1 MKFVLVCIMMHAK
14 SYQKFM
20 AGLEFKK
27 LSRILPILS
36 HSNKQISPL
45 DFSSNDYL
53 QLSKSKSII
62 KAGIASA
69 KQYGFGSTGSR
80 LLSGNHDLFQ
90 LFENEIAQAKQTER
104 ALLFNSGFQANL
116 TVLSA
121 LLDEKNFEKQ
131 PLVFFDKLN
140 HKSLY
145 EAVKL
150 SDAKLIRFAHNDMT
164 HLEFLLKKHQHQDNP
179 KFIVAETL
187 YGMDGD
193 VAECQML
200 AQLAKKYGALLYLD
214 EAHATGI
221 YGVKGYGLSTTI
233 DFQDVEYVVMGTFS
247 KALGGA
253 GAYVACSETIYQ
265 YLINRCSGFIYST
278 AASPMMVG
286 AMRKAWSLI
295 PQYQAKVANMLA
307 LSQQLRKKLTE
318 LGFNTSD
325 STTHITPIIFENMT
339 QALDV
344 KQKLIKNNILVSFLQ
359 YPTVPKNQPR
369 LRIALNVNHTTQD
382 IDKLVNCL

>member
-1 MKFVLVCIMMHAK
+1 
-14 SYQKFM
+14 M
-20 AGLEFKK
+20 AGLALKK
-27 LSRILPILS
+27 LVRVLPVS
-36 HSNKQISPL
+36 SYPNKQELQL

-53 QLSKSKSII
+53 QFSNSKSII

-90 LFENEIAQAKQTER
+90 LFEEEIAQAKQTER

-121 LLDEKNFEKQ
+121 LLDQKNFEKQ

-150 SDAKLIRFAHNDMT
+150 SDAKLVRFAHNDMN
-164 HLEFLLKKHQHQDNP
+164 HLENLLKKHQHQDNP

-193 VAECQML
+193 IAECQTL

-214 EAHATGI
+214 EAHATGMF
-221 YGVKGYGLSTTI
+221 GSRGYGLSTTI
-233 DFQDVEYVVMGTFS
+233 DFQEVECVVMGTFS
-247 KALGGA
+247 KALGGS
-253 GAYVACSETIYQ
+253 GAYVACSEIIYQ

-278 AASPMMVG
+278 AASPMMMG

-295 PQYQAKVANMLA
+295 PKYQSKVANMLA
-307 LSQQLRKKLTE
+307 LAKILRNKLTN
-318 LGFNTSD
+318 LGFDTSH
-325 STTHITPIIFENMT
+325 SATHIIPIIFNDIA
-339 QALDV
+339 QALEV
-344 KQKLIKNNILVSFLQ
+344 KEKLIKNNVLVSFLQ

-369 LRIALNVNHTTQD
+369 LRIALNINHTLQD
-382 IDKLVNCL
+382 IDKLVSCL